1 MNHAKL
7 KTPATK
13 PAGSRRGGRA
23 PNAETRAAMAEV
35 DSMLRGRRATHEPK
49 FTRAEQQRIRAHVI
63 ARGMTFKVFLPESLA
78 KALVQRGILRAP

>member
-49 FTRAEQQRIRAHVI
+49 FTRAFGPACFTIPPKQPSLLSRIC
-63 ARGMTFKVFLPESLA
+63 MS
-78 KALVQRGILRAP
+78 